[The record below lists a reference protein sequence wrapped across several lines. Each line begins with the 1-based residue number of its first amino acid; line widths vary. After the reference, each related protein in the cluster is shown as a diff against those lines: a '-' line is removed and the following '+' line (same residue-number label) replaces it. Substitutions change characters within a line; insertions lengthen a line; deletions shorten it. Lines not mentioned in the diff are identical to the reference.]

1 MERKTEVQYIRY
13 YVDGSAAR
21 KVELQ
26 PDKQETAAKKKRKV
40 TVYKLYID
48 PLPVAGILLS
58 CVLLVCMILG
68 TVELGHVRQEYRAMH
83 EHVQTLQESNKDLQ
97 IRYRDTVDA
106 EYVEQLALSMGM
118 IPQEQAQHMTVQL
131 SERLQETK
139 PGIWQSIAQ
148 FLAGLFA

>member
-68 TVELGHVRQEYRAMH
+68 AVELGHVRQEYRAMH

-118 IPQEQAQHMTVQL
+118 IPQEQAQRITISIPMPETV
-131 SERLQETK
+131 EEPNFWEKTMV
-139 PGIWQSIAQ
+139 
-148 FLAGLFA
+148 FLEGLFA

>member
-1 MERKTEVQYIRY
+1 M
-13 YVDGSAAR
+13 
-21 KVELQ
+21 
-26 PDKQETAAKKKRKV
+26 
-40 TVYKLYID
+40 
-48 PLPVAGILLS
+48 AGILLS

-97 IRYRDTVDA
+97 TRYRDTVDA

-131 SERLQETK
+131 SERLQETE
-139 PGIWQSIAQ
+139 PGFWQSIAQ